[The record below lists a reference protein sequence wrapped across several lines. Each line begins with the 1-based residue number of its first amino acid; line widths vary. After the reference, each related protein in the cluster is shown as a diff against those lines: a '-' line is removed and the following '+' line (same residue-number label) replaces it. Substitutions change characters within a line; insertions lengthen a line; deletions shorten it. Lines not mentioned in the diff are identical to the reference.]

1 MCSTWDETEA
11 KNGSVCWGT
20 GQELQRF
27 KFYGTHPGGFLFSF
41 LSQNTDEQRP
51 AADAEM
57 ARQLPQIKHWVLTN
71 LPLEAYGTKEKTEKW
86 DGLFSFLSMVLWGGG
101 GK

>member
-1 MCSTWDETEA
+1 MGTIWDDTAA
-11 KNGSVCWGT
+11 KNGNLDWST
-20 GQELQRF
+20 KQELQRF
-27 KFYGTHPGGFLFSF
+27 NLYGTRPGGFLFSF
-41 LSQNTDEQRP
+41 LSKNTDEQRP

-86 DGLFSFLSMVLWGGG
+86 DGGGG